1 MSTTSSP
8 KRKRSDDDESEQQTT
23 ETKEQKLENENNANN
38 SNEPQQQP
46 QEEQEEQEK
55 VNWDDDDVDTQQGDI
70 GIELSNSNNGNENKD
85 NENSNKNN
93 NNEEEEGDDSE
104 EDNGYREPIVDGRN
118 ITFKTR
124 ILNQY
129 LVCSI
134 CMGYFRDPHTIKEC
148 LHTFCKVCIFKY
160 LSENSDCPIC
170 SISLSPFPFEYVR
183 FDRTLSSLINNIFPH
198 LLEQDLEDERKYCE
212 DNGSPLPPHVKEW
225 LERRGVQAPKPMV
238 VRKLTAEEAAKSF
251 YSDEI
256 AFELHL
262 DESAKKTGLPLI
274 ELAKPHIRTTAKIT
288 IVYIKKY
295 LAQKVGVAQ
304 ADQIEVLYKGEV
316 LGVEHSLE
324 YVLRTR
330 GRDPKGDPIL
340 TYRLKQEELP
350 I

>member
-1 MSTTSSP
+1 MSSSP
-8 KRKRSDDDESEQQTT
+8 KRKRDGDFEEQAIEPKDPKIEGENTSNNNNT
-23 ETKEQKLENENNANN
+23 EAKTSQ
-38 SNEPQQQP
+38 S
-46 QEEQEEQEK
+46 QEEDQVK
-55 VNWDDDDVDTQQGDI
+55 VNWEDDEEDETQRDAS
-70 GIELSNSNNGNENKD
+70 ETNTNTVNNESSNSKD
-85 NENSNKNN
+85 NANT
-93 NNEEEEGDDSE
+93 NNEEEEGEDEE
-104 EDNGYREPIVDGRN
+104 EDNFREPIVDGRN
-118 ITFKTR
+118 ITFQTR

-148 LHTFCKVCIFKY
+148 LHTFCKVCIFRY

-170 SISLSPFPFEYVR
+170 GISLSPFPFEYVR
-183 FDRTLSSLINNIFPH
+183 FDRTLCSLINNIFPQ
-198 LLEQDLEDERKYCE
+198 LLEQDLEDERRFCE
-212 DNGSPLPPHVKEW
+212 EKGLPLPAHVKEW
-225 LERRGVQAPKPMV
+225 IDRRGGPAPKPMV

-251 YSDEI
+251 YNDEI

-262 DESAKKTGLPLI
+262 DESAKKAGSPLI

-295 LAQKVGVAQ
+295 LAQKVGVSQ